1 MANRIGI
8 GRTVA
13 AGLTIALA
21 ATLAVGCTPQPELS
35 DEVPTETAAPEP
47 TDPPEPPPA
56 PVLPSVPGDEV
67 LTVTASATA
76 PNGSVL
82 DLRLTAH
89 YPHAWNSAEGEA
101 IAAYLEAQGDE
112 SGIVSDREELAE
124 NATTL
129 QIIDIV
135 ATLRA
140 GTPAWP
146 AERSVRL
153 ALGPDTGET
162 VVGLPIDRSEH
173 GFPDLNGPG
182 SGTAIALL
190 PDTPGAEPEPGNWA
204 NRWTYYGFRNDS
216 DARSGVL
223 GDCVVDVTELGRG
236 SAGTEY
242 WDNLWEY
249 GRLDCMVGIGH

>member
-67 LTVTASATA
+67 LTVTASAT
-76 PNGSVL
+76 
-82 DLRLTAH
+82 
-89 YPHAWNSAEGEA
+89 
-101 IAAYLEAQGDE
+101 AAYLEAQGDE

-242 WDNLWEY
+242 
-249 GRLDCMVGIGH
+249 